1 MDMHRFRATLIVC
14 LTCAMTS
21 ALTCAL
27 AAPARAATRGPKPPF
42 ARKAEKPFLAKPIEP
57 MPEREEK
64 PRAGWNGAYVGI
76 NAGGGFTDR

>member
-1 MDMHRFRATLIVC
+1 MHRFRATLIVC
-14 LTCAMTS
+14 LTCAITG
-21 ALTCAL
+21 AL